1 MVQTKIIM
9 KSIKTLILSVA
20 AILAAS
26 LAVAQDGAPEGFS
39 FEWSRKAMDGRRA
52 GIIPVTAENVATAL
66 GHFDGETY
74 VAPNGR
80 KFKKGCTPAVAKLL
94 IDAQPGMARVKEV
107 IGHSPEVMLCG
118 SPESAISDWF
128 IDCLMDE
135 TEKLTG
141 KKVDIGFANHG
152 GIRIDMPK
160 GDILLDHILSM
171 FPFRNYPCYVALKGK
186 DIRPIINRMAEHP
199 SLMGCGGIRL
209 VFKDGKVVSAT
220 VDGKPLDDN
229 KVYGVATNNF
239 LLNGGDGF
247 SIARNAK
254 EVIITDVQIK
264 EFMVDYI
271 RNLTA
276 EGKEVSYK
284 ADGRITVE

>member
-1 MVQTKIIM
+1 MVQTKIVM
-9 KSIKTLILSVA
+9 KKFRTIILSAA

-26 LAVAQDGAPEGFS
+26 LAVAQDGAGDGFT
-39 FEWSRKAMDGRRA
+39 FEWSRKAMDGSRA
-52 GIIPVTAENVATAL
+52 GIIPVTAENVSTAL

-107 IGHSPEVMLCG
+107 IGHSPEVMACG
-118 SPESAISDWF
+118 APESAISDWF

-135 TEKLTG
+135 TAKLTG

-271 RNLTA
+271 RSLTA
-276 EGKEVSYK
+276 EGKEISYK

>member
-1 MVQTKIIM
+1 MVQTKIVM
-9 KSIKTLILSVA
+9 KKFRTIILSAA

-26 LAVAQDGAPEGFS
+26 LAVAQDGAGDGFK
-39 FEWSRKAMDGRRA
+39 FEWSRKAMDGSRA
-52 GIIPVTAENVATAL
+52 GIIPVTAENVSTAL

-107 IGHSPEVMLCG
+107 IGHSPEVMACG
-118 SPESAISDWF
+118 APESAISDWF

-135 TEKLTG
+135 TAKLTG

-271 RNLTA
+271 RSLTA